1 MMSGLIEQSKARSR
15 GPERYTGQLWAR
27 SNCERHEFLFFFSLT
42 CDLTVSNFNPPQLRP
57 AK

>member
-27 SNCERHEFLFFFSLT
+27 SNVSDTIFNFFSLSHMVT
-42 CDLTVSNFNPPQLRP
+42 
-57 AK
+57 